1 MLILIYKRH
10 KVIKS
15 KNTSKT
21 NTEKSLHTI
30 YIAHNYFFMFFT
42 LTDQLTD
49 IVSIVKNLILYDL
62 CGLKDCFLV

>member
-21 NTEKSLHTI
+21 NTEKFLHTI
-30 YIAHNYFFMFFT
+30 YISHNYFFMFFT
-42 LTDQLTD
+42 LTDT
-49 IVSIVKNLILYDL
+49 NH
-62 CGLKDCFLV
+62 